1 MIVAEKQAYQHLPG
15 ERRRLAVR
23 PRARAR
29 RSLERLFL
37 TAAILCCVGLAVLS
51 SLLYARILI
60 TAYHISQVQKEV
72 AALELET
79 RSFAEDVSRL
89 SSLERVEA
97 LAVRRLGMTRPDNRK
112 LVLVQAENSGNAL
125 PAAGEGSSTH
135 LAGEEAPPGQQHWL
149 LQALVELISR
159 RPAGGSG

>member
-23 PRARAR
+23 PRPRAR
-29 RSLERLFL
+29 RSLERLSL
-37 TAAILCCVGLAVLS
+37 TAAILFCVGLAILA

-60 TAYHISQVQKEV
+60 TAYHISRVQKEV
-72 AALELET
+72 AALELQT
-79 RSFAEDVSRL
+79 RSLAEDVSRL

-97 LAVRRLGMTRPDNRK
+97 LAVRRLGMTKPDERR
-112 LVLVQAENSGNAL
+112 LVLVQAENSGNTP
-125 PAAGEGSSTH
+125 PAGKDGPGTGQAG
-135 LAGEEAPPGQQHWL
+135 EAPPGQQHWL
-149 LQALVELISR
+149 LQALVELINR